1 MSCRALSAEPNFAS
15 IIADAKGK
23 VSEYEY
29 LAWTAAKEIAYIYH
43 VGKFQNTDYYASY
56 EDFIAEYEKNEICPY
71 VKLKVV
77 FL

>member
-1 MSCRALSAEPNFAS
+1 MSCKALSAEPNFAA
-15 IIADAKGK
+15 IIADAKGNI
-23 VSEYEY
+23 SEYEY
-29 LAWTAAKEIAYIYH
+29 FVWSAAKEIAYIYH
-43 VGKFQNTDYYASY
+43 VGKFQNEDYYASY

>member
-1 MSCRALSAEPNFAS
+1 MSCKALSAEPNFDA

-29 LAWTAAKEIAYIYH
+29 LVWAAAKEIAYIYH
-43 VGKFQNTDYYASY
+43 AGKFQNEDHYSSY
-56 EDFIAEYEKNEICPY
+56 EEFISEYEKNESPY